1 MIKKQNNLS
10 TQALYVAPECSVFS
24 ISAESAIA
32 VSGTGKIDDGTGSDW
47 GTLSVD
53 PSDLTGIDQLLPGI
67 DNNLLF

>member
-32 VSGTGKIDDGTGSDW
+32 VSGTGNIDEGTVKTWDMDINDLGS
-47 GTLSVD
+47 
-53 PSDLTGIDQLLPGI
+53 IDQLLPGI